1 MSRFQASLKIT
12 GFLCVFKTDHSET
25 FYYLFRTLLLAQKQ
39 KLCSTCKTREY
50 LGCSCALFLC
60 SSSNFVS
67 SEAACTDKAGA
78 WGAGTS
84 GSWI

>member
-25 FYYLFRTLLLAQKQ
+25 FYILLLAQRQ